1 MPKFVLNKIVRDKL
15 VADYERLGQK
25 AEYKK
30 LSQQEHKCELIRKI
44 FEEVGEINPDDAT
57 DKIAGE
63 IADLQQV
70 IKDFMSLC
78 SVNDEQVEAFR
89 QAKFDKKGGFVDGAY
104 VTTITLSDDDEWVK
118 YYRERPNIFPEIK

>member
-1 MPKFVLNKIVRDKL
+1 MLNKLVRDRL
-15 VADYERLGQK
+15 VADYERLEQK
-25 AEYKK
+25 AEYRK
-30 LSQQEHKCELIRKI
+30 LSPQEHKCELIRKI
-44 FEEVGEINPDDAT
+44 IEEVSEINPDDTT

-78 SVNDEQVEAFR
+78 NINDEQVETFR
-89 QAKFDKKGGFVDGAY
+89 QAKFDKKGGFMDGAY